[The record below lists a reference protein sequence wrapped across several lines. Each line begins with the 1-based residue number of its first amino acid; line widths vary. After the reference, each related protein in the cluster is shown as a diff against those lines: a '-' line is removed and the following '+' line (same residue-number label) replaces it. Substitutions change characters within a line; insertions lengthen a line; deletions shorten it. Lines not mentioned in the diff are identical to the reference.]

1 MRHLLI
7 ALLLTGCTVNG
18 NNAQPPPCTA
28 PTGMQPDTSPTVLRV
43 SAGSPAS
50 VPTGSDGYVI
60 SANGAGGYTLFWIDA
75 ANSPRCYSGTIT
87 VTGQIDAS
95 QTHPHGNSA
104 PSLVLVDNQIAFASV
119 PQGVGD
125 GVDFVSSSEP
135 IYITA
140 LVDSQHAP
148 DIFFEEP
155 TLGSATT
162 ASPAA
167 FTSP

>member
-7 ALLLTGCTVNG
+7 ALFSTGCVVVHDNS
-18 NNAQPPPCTA
+18 QPPPCSP
-28 PTGMQPDTSPTVLRV
+28 PTGMQPDTTPTVLHV
-43 SAGSPAS
+43 TAGSPAS

-60 SANGAGGYTLFWIDA
+60 SGNGQGGYTLFWIDA
-75 ANSPRCYSGTIT
+75 VNSPRCYSGTIT

-95 QTHPHGNSA
+95 QTHAHGNSA
-104 PSLVLVDNQIAFASV
+104 PSLVLVENQIAFASV
-119 PQGVGD
+119 PEGVGD

-140 LVDSQHAP
+140 LVDNAQAP
-148 DIFFEEP
+148 NIFFEEP
-155 TLGSATT
+155 SIGSAVV